1 MSSRIGRAPI
11 DIPSGVE
18 VKVSSDKV
26 EVKGPKGVLT
36 QVLPAGIALDS
47 ADNVVS
53 VKPDLKI
60 ANANALSGTIRAIVN
75 NMVEG
80 VAKGFEIK
88 LLLVGVG
95 YRAAAGKQGSRHKLD
110 LTLGL
115 SHPVTYIA
123 PEGIELAC
131 PSATEILVTG
141 IDKQKVG
148 QAAADIRGIR
158 KGIRKPEPYK
168 GKGIR
173 YADEQVILKET
184 KKK

>member
-11 DIPSGVE
+11 ELPSGVE
-18 VKVSSDKV
+18 IKISADKV
-26 EVKGPKGVLT
+26 EVKGPKGTLT
-36 QVLPAGIALDS
+36 QALPAGIALEN
-47 ADNVVS
+47 ADNVIQ
-53 VKPDLKI
+53 VKPDMKI
-60 ANANALSGTIRAIVN
+60 DNANALSGTIRAVVN
-75 NMVEG
+75 NMVRGVTEG
-80 VAKGFEIK
+80 FTIK
-88 LLLVGVG
+88 LQLVGVG
-95 YRAAAGKQGSRHKLD
+95 YRAAAGKQGARHKLD

-115 SHPVTYIA
+115 SHPVAYIA

-131 PSATEILVTG
+131 PSVTEILVSG